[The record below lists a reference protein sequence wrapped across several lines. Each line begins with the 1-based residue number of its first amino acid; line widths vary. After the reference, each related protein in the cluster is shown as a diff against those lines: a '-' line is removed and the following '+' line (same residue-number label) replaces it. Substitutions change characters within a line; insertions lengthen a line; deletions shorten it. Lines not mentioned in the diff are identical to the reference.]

1 MNCNRDDGT
10 LCLVLFFFILPF
22 ALTQMEVT
30 LWHLRVPPWIEKALF
45 KLTKGGILVLYGFN
59 QQTSQGVSCCP
70 FNFIFQ
76 QNAKQGLK
84 NSRSLKLWGYILG
97 IHSLPK
103 SHYPMEKA

>member
-45 KLTKGGILVLYGFN
+45 KLTEGGILVLYGFN